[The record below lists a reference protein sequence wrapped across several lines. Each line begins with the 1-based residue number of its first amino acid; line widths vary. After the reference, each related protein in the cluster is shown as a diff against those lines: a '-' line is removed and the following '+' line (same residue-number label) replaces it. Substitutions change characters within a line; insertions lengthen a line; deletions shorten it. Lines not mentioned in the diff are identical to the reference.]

1 MSTTRFRILKITI
14 LRDQLY
20 KRLKE
25 TRKNQAKYYDEK
37 HTFRIFNVE
46 DKILLNFKNIHTS
59 KSFKKLDHKYYKS
72 FEMQDLVDKQTYK
85 FSLFH
90 TFRIHNVFH
99 VFLLKSFKR
108 RFDEV
113 ITSFSIMIN
122 EKRHDEVK
130 LILNSKL
137 YRKRLQYLVKWLN

>member
-14 LRDQLY
+14 LKNQLY

-25 TRKNQAKYYDEK
+25 TRKNQVKYYDEK

-46 DKILLNFKNIHTS
+46 TKILLNFKNIHTS
-59 KSFKKLDHKYYKS
+59 RSFKKLDHKYYES
-72 FEMQDLVDKQTYK
+72 FEMQNLIEKQAYK
-85 FSLFH
+85 FNLSH
-90 TFRIHNVFH
+90 TFRIHNVFY
-99 VFLLKSFKR
+99 VFLLKVFKKQ
-108 RFDEV
+108 FDEM

-122 EKRHDEVK
+122 EKRHDEMK

-137 YRKRLQYLVKWLN
+137 YRKRLC

>member
-1 MSTTRFRILKITI
+1 MSTTRFKILEITI

-20 KRLKE
+20 KRLKKAK
-25 TRKNQAKYYDEK
+25 KNQAKYYDEK
-37 HTFRIFNVE
+37 HTFRTFNVE

-59 KSFKKLDHKYYKS
+59 RSFKKLDHKYYES
-72 FEMQDLVDKQTYK
+72 FEMQDLVDKQTYRLNL
-85 FSLFH
+85 SH

-99 VFLLKSFKR
+99 VSLLKSFKK

-113 ITSFSIMIN
+113 IASFSIMID

-130 LILNSKL
+130 LILNNRL
-137 YRKRLQYLVKWLN
+137 YRKRLQYLVK